1 MAPCAVVMI
10 CASRV
15 LCAWMYVWR
24 VVYRRSLPFFLL
36 LANRQP
42 NFNDQLAP
50 DHPPTVVI
58 MREIVCIQ
66 AGPVWQPDW
75 VEILGSAER

>member
-58 MREIVCIQ
+58 MRELYASKRASV
-66 AGPVWQPDW
+66 ATR
-75 VEILGSAER
+75 LGRNSGKC